1 MAFQPY
7 PRHVHGPNKTYKVV
21 HSDAER
27 DAAVADGWYLWPK
40 DVPDAD
46 LGQAPAA
53 QDADTGAAVIDD
65 DAPPETLDALTVAQA
80 SELVAICDD
89 VARLQAWQLA
99 EAQGKG
105 RKGLLA
111 VLEDRLSS
119 LAEA

>member
-1 MAFQPY
+1 MPYLEY
-7 PRHVHGPNKTYKVV
+7 PRHLHGPNGTFVVV
-21 HSDAER
+21 HNDTER
-27 DAAVADGWYLWPK
+27 DLQLARGWYLWPT
-40 DVPDAD
+40 DVPGAD
-46 LGQAPAA
+46 LGQAVAAEPPPAPDT
-53 QDADTGAAVIDD
+53 QPPDALDD
-65 DAPPETLDALTVAQA
+65 LTVAQA

-111 VLEDRLSS
+111 VLEDRLAS

>member
-1 MAFQPY
+1 MPYLEY
-7 PRHVHGPNKTYKVV
+7 PRHLHGPNGTFVVV
-21 HSDAER
+21 HNDTER
-27 DAAVADGWYLWPK
+27 DLQLAKGWYLWPT
-40 DVPDAD
+40 DVPVKAVD
-46 LGQAPAA
+46 PSPE
-53 QDADTGAAVIDD
+53 TTPAVIDE
-65 DAPPETLDALTVAQA
+65 DAPPSTLDALTVAQA

-111 VLEDRLSS
+111 VLEDRLTA

>member
-1 MAFQPY
+1 MPYQEY
-7 PRHVHGPNKTYKVV
+7 PRHLHGPNGTFVVV
-21 HSDAER
+21 HNDTER
-27 DAAVADGWYLWPK
+27 DLQLAKGWYLWPT
-40 DVPDAD
+40 DVPGAD

-53 QDADTGAAVIDD
+53 QDADAGAAVVDD
-65 DAPPETLDALTVAQA
+65 DGPPETLDAMTVAQA

-111 VLEDRLSS
+111 LLEDRLNA
-119 LAEA
+119 LTEA